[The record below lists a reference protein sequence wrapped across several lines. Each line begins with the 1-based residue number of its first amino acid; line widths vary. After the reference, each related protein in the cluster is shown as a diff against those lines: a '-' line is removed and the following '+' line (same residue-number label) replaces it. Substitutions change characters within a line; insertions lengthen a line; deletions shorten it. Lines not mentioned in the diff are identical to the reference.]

1 MIEQEKETV
10 MRDDSS
16 SSGHNARTACEVAAQ
31 TMVDPVDVKDLSLP
45 GQMLIQ
51 V

>member
-1 MIEQEKETV
+1 MIEQETETV

-16 SSGHNARTACEVAAQ
+16 SSGHNARRACEVGE